1 MKLKSKKGTQR
12 SLFFVTK
19 IHVCTLIEEKIC
31 DLLDEKF
38 REEGFQDCFLVDLK
52 MSPSNKL
59 EVYVDADSGLTLE
72 KCHIISRHL
81 EAFLDAEGILGEKYV
96 LEVSSPGIDR
106 PLKMQRQYQKNVGR
120 EVEVTL
126 TDGSLETGK
135 LEAVSEE
142 SVMLFQQEKVKEG
155 KKNIR
160 IEKTKQIPFESI
172 KQTLVKVS
180 FKN

>member
-1 MKLKSKKGTQR
+1 LKLKSKKGTQR

-19 IHVCTLIEEKIC
+19 IHIKALIEEKIC

-38 REEGFQDCFLVDLK
+38 GEEGFQDCFLVDMK
-52 MSPSNKL
+52 MSPTNKL
-59 EVYVDADSGLTLE
+59 EVYVDADTGLTLE
-72 KCHIISRHL
+72 KCQAISRHL
-81 EAFLDAEGILGEKYV
+81 EAFLDAEGILGEKYI
-96 LEVSSPGIDR
+96 LEVSSPGISR
-106 PLKMQRQYQKNVGR
+106 PLKMKRQYQKNVGR

-126 TDGSLETGK
+126 ADGSVESGLLES
-135 LEAVSEE
+135 VSEE
-142 SVMLFQQEKVKEG
+142 SIMLFQQEKVKEG